1 MKYILTI
8 IGLIC
13 LMACSSEE
21 TTRTAETESQMRPIA
36 FGDAYTTQ
44 PTRSSAAYSA
54 EQGLGAEQSI
64 GVYAYLHDNS
74 TWAADEAYNTANP
87 EAPQRLIPNFMWNQ
101 QATCEEK
108 GGNFNYSPLK
118 YWPNETSDKVSFMAY
133 FPYTDPAIVEADPA
147 HPVNP
152 ASTASTDLTPLLSN
166 SAKGLPTFNFT
177 VKETEADQVDFL
189 LSELLPNLPNGTD
202 GVSPSEASDRD
213 HLTITD
219 KVKFLFHHMT
229 SKVEFHIVADEKIR
243 KDIVSFHLKTLN
255 VSNLYKNGML
265 TPTYNDGTTTYA
277 WSEHTAKHGTSPAYT
292 FPLKTLIS
300 YLFMP
305 QTLSNDVMLS
315 IDYDVTLKS
324 DGTTYKYD
332 NEGHL
337 VPQQDYTYSNSA
349 TIQLNTMKRT
359 GSIEALTEWL
369 PNHHYVYYI
378 RIGAKAIEF
387 TGQVVAWGATVEMN
401 DIEIKEP

>member
-1 MKYILTI
+1 MKYVLTI
-8 IGLIC
+8 IGVIC

-21 TTRTAETESQMRPIA
+21 TTRTAETESLMRPIA

-54 EQGLGAEQSI
+54 EQGLGADQSI

-74 TWAADEAYNTANP
+74 TWSDAAV
-87 EAPQRLIPNFMWNQ
+87 PNFMWNQ

-118 YWPNETSDKVSFMAY
+118 YWPNEVSDKVSFMAY
-133 FPYTDPAIVEADPA
+133 FPYTAESPGNPDSPAYPDNPTGLKTLLTNEGTNNLAENDTNL
-147 HPVNP
+147 PV
-152 ASTASTDLTPLLSN
+152 
-166 SAKGLPTFNFT
+166 FRFT
-177 VKETEADQVDFL
+177 VKDAVNQQVDFL
-189 LSELLPNLPNGTD
+189 LSELLPNLPNGTSA
-202 GVSPSEASDRD
+202 VSPSNADDRSE
-213 HLTITD
+213 LTIID
-219 KVKFLFHHMT
+219 RVHFLFHHMT

-243 KDIVSFHLKTLN
+243 KDIVKFQLNGLN
-255 VSNLYKNGML
+255 VSHLYKNGKL
-265 TPTYNDGTTTYA
+265 TPTYSAGTTTYT
-277 WSEHTAKHGTSPAYT
+277 WTEQTAKHGTAPEYT
-292 FPLKTLIS
+292 FPLKTLTS

-387 TGQVVAWGATVEMN
+387 TGQVVEWGATVEMN